1 MINIYKETL
10 YYKILADT
18 TKGIINGEIK
28 PGDKI
33 VSVRNQAKHYK
44 MNPQT
49 VQKAYSI
56 LIDNKIII
64 PKVGSGNFLTED
76 EDLLSKLRN
85 EFLEDEINSIVNK
98 VVDYKIDIKKLI
110 SKLEE
115 INE

>member
-18 TKGIINGEIK
+18 TKGIINGTIK

-64 PKVGSGNFLTED
+64 SKVGSGNFLTED
-76 EDLLSKLRN
+76 LELLEKLRN
-85 EFLEDEINSIVNK
+85 EFLEDEINNIVTK
-98 VVDYKIDIKKLI
+98 VIDYNMDVKKLI
-110 SKLEE
+110 KKLEE